1 MNNKLL
7 NNYEYSNLDMIAY
20 TKLTSNKIEYWNP
33 FEDRKD
39 IQFFENKKTYYILGP
54 INNNDIKYFWNFNVK
69 LNNNELLLS
78 TSSQTNDLD
87 SCITLSI
94 KENIGKINYLN
105 NCYSHKGRDLVGW
118 SIQILSKLG
127 CTKCILIDNA
137 EKKCINRNYNNYV
150 PLSLIHK
157 LWKNETYY
165 EYFYF
170 IPYNK
175 NNHNF
180 KNNKRDELNNYI
192 TQLKTLKWNDFNI
205 QNKKWSL
212 FMNKYKFL
220 YEHPFEA
227 FEQFDPNKCGLF
239 YDILDLLDDP
249 SHPCFNLLQK
259 TKNIITKSVWMKL
272 L

>member
-94 KENIGKINYLN
+94 KENIGKN
-105 NCYSHKGRDLVGW
+105 
-118 SIQILSKLG
+118 KL
-127 CTKCILIDNA
+127 
-137 EKKCINRNYNNYV
+137 
-150 PLSLIHK
+150 
-157 LWKNETYY
+157 
-165 EYFYF
+165 
-170 IPYNK
+170 
-175 NNHNF
+175 F
-180 KNNKRDELNNYI
+180 K
-192 TQLKTLKWNDFNI
+192 QLL
-205 QNKKWSL
+205 
-212 FMNKYKFL
+212 
-220 YEHPFEA
+220 
-227 FEQFDPNKCGLF
+227 
-239 YDILDLLDDP
+239 
-249 SHPCFNLLQK
+249 
-259 TKNIITKSVWMKL
+259 
-272 L
+272 